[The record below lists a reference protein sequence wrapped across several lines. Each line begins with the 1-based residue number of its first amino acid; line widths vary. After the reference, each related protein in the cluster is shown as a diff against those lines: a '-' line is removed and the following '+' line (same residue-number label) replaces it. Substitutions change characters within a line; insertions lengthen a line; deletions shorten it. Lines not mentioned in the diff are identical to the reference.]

1 MLAAQER
8 VSKRAALTSW
18 ILDPPSAFTAGATA
32 NSTLDP
38 GLKGKDKG
46 QEF

>member
-1 MLAAQER
+1 MLAAQET

-18 ILDPPSAFTAGATA
+18 ILDPSSAFTAGATA